1 MAKKLPIW
9 CKNAKIAM
17 INQNLTVQEVA
28 TGTSMSRPYVSS
40 IINGTVYSEN
50 AVKKI
55 SDFLRIPD
63 ADSNF
68 VFPE

>member
-1 MAKKLPIW
+1 MANKLPGW

-17 INQNLTVQEVA
+17 IERDLTTPEVA
-28 TGTSMSRPYVSS
+28 DGTGMSRPYVSS

-55 SDFLRIPD
+55 SEFLKIPD
-63 ADSNF
+63 AEGNF

>member
-9 CKNAKIAM
+9 CKRAKIAM
-17 INQNLTVQEVA
+17 IRQNLTMQEVA
-28 TGTSMSRPYVSS
+28 TGAGMSRPYVSS

-55 SDFLRIPD
+55 SDFLKIPD

-68 VFPE
+68 VFPK